1 MLEFLS
7 APSIY
12 YLDKVLLHIFVERDG
27 VPGIRCCKTNM
38 FYLIYGELL
47 FQQYTMTWWY
57 NTVTFAI

>member
-12 YLDKVLLHIFVERDG
+12 YLDKVLLHILVERDG
-27 VPGIRCCKTNM
+27 VPGIGGRKTNM
-38 FYLIYGELL
+38 FYMFFGQFV
-47 FQQYTMTWWY
+47 FQQYTMTRWY